1 MIYASETWAL
11 KIEDLRRLERA
22 EMRMLR
28 WIAGVK
34 LADHI
39 SIDEVMRVMDV
50 QPVGEV
56 IRRSRLR
63 WFGHVERKSEEDGVK
78 RAHNLVLEGKRP
90 RGRPR
95 KTWMEAVE
103 LDMKTQKMTCEMAQD
118 RAVWK
123 RLSSL
128 QRPTPEAQGK

>member
-1 MIYASETWAL
+1 MCIYIYVYVCVLSE
-11 KIEDLRRLERA
+11 EVRR
-22 EMRMLR
+22 
-28 WIAGVK
+28 I
-34 LADHI
+34 
-39 SIDEVMRVMDV
+39 MDV

-78 RAHNLVLEGKRP
+78 RAHNLFLEGKRP

-103 LDMKTQKMTCEMAQD
+103 LDMKTQKMTREMAQD

-123 RLSSL
+123 RLSRSTMSN
-128 QRPTPEAQGK
+128 P